1 MLFNTCSSLQNHNT
15 CSIYSASVFLMEKLL
30 ELGRE
35 EDFQAPNHGGLRPV
49 VTGRV
54 AQDLN

>member
-1 MLFNTCSSLQNHNT
+1 MLFNTCSSLQKHNT
-15 CSIYSASVFLMEKLL
+15 CSIYCALVFLMQKLRD
-30 ELGRE
+30 LGRE
-35 EDFQAPNHGGLRPV
+35 EDFQAPNHGDLRPV